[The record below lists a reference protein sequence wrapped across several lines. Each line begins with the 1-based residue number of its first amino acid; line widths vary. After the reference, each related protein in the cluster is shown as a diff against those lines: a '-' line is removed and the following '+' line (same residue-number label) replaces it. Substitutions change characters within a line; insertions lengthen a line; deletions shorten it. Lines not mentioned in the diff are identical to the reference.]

1 MPENIQ
7 IIKKD
12 VKNITLKVK
21 PNGEVILTAP
31 KIASDEHIEFIVKKR
46 AKWIEKKKEFF
57 ASFITT
63 EKEYVSGEDFK
74 YLGRSYRLKVIE
86 SKKESVKLQ
95 RGYLEIYVKN
105 KSDLKQKQNLVY
117 SWYSEKALLHF
128 FNILQEFN
136 KIVKQEIKDIKIR
149 QMKTRWG
156 SCNAYKSYINL
167 NIELIK
173 KPKKCIEY
181 VIFHELVHLI
191 HPNHSKEFYNY
202 LSLYMCDWEQRKDI
216 LERPFN
222 ISCHFS
228 THF

>member
-1 MPENIQ
+1 MLKNIQ

-21 PNGEVILTAP
+21 PSGEVILTAP
-31 KIASDEHIEFIVKKR
+31 KITSNEYIEFIVKKR

-57 ASFITT
+57 ASFQVS
-63 EKEYVSGEDFK
+63 EKEYISGEDFK

-86 SKKESVKLQ
+86 SKKEGVKLQ

-105 KSDLKQKQNLVY
+105 KNDLKRKQNLLY
-117 SWYSEKALLHF
+117 EWYYEKALLHY

-156 SCNAYKSYINL
+156 SCNPCRSYINL

-173 KPKKCIEY
+173 KPKICIEY

-191 HPNHSKEFYNY
+191 YPNHSREFYDY
-202 LSLYMCDWEQRKDI
+202 LSLYMSDWEKRKEN
-216 LERPFN
+216 LERA
-222 ISCHFS
+222 I
-228 THF
+228 